1 MIPKKDCFGRFFPIF
16 HSNVVY
22 IRSIH
27 NSDDNP
33 IENACLSLKKDS
45 GDYFVKIIDKEA
57 NILYS
62 NKKEDFAKIVKKGIN
77 LVGIKNKEVEHL
89 NNFSV
94 SDIDCIWDADE
105 EVLYTKKDKKNP
117 LIKVTIS

>member
-1 MIPKKDCFGRFFPIF
+1 MTPKKDCFGRFYPVI
-16 HSNVVY
+16 HGNVFY

-27 NSDDNP
+27 NSKDNP
-33 IENACLSLKKDS
+33 VEKAYLSLKKDS

-62 NKKEDFAKIVKKGIN
+62 NKKEDFIKIVDHGID
-77 LVGIKNKEVEHL
+77 LIGLRSTDTEHI

-94 SDIDCIWDADE
+94 SSIDCIWDADE